1 MCVETEKIIKSR
13 DVAFIEGS
21 KEVGGML
28 HPKKVENGVVHEI
41 MNKEVEG
48 KEPLTRIHLW
58 MKQR

>member
-28 HPKKVENGVVHEI
+28 HPKKIENGVVHEI

-48 KEPLTRIHLW
+48 KEPLTRIHL
-58 MKQR
+58 

>member
-1 MCVETEKIIKSR
+1 
-13 DVAFIEGS
+13 
-21 KEVGGML
+21 
-28 HPKKVENGVVHEI
+28 VHEI